1 MNIWSPCQANYWV
14 RKTELQMADNGKEIK
29 IDLLQ
34 NMFGE

>member
-14 RKTELQMADNGKEIK
+14 CKTELQMANNGKEIK